1 VLIPLG
7 LDDARLSRIP
17 WVSLSIAGA
26 CLAIYAV
33 SGEHVWSED
42 FDLCLV
48 PSRGFLQVGWITARF
63 AHANW
68 SHVLWNLFYFALC
81 APFLE
86 DAWGHRAF
94 LGFYLAAG
102 VVASLP
108 SFLALAGEPIH
119 ILGASGAIC
128 ACIGAF
134 TWRFGRRRVRLFWT
148 WSLLALKPTFTVP
161 AWAWGLSLVAG
172 DALSFALFGYRSGV
186 GYAAHVTGFFVGV
199 AAAIVSSH
207 LRWERRLLSSE
218 GGWQRSAHLAQGEA
232 ALLAGRHDL
241 ASTSLQAALAER
253 PGDASARLALARLAL
268 DAGRPDEAVPHLE
281 RLANATSVQLEQLRE
296 LVHAVGPSRLRP
308 ATALLLAERLEQV
321 DHLLAIGLADVAA
334 AAGGRLGARAL
345 VAGAEI
351 AIRRRDFRAAQ
362 SRAARALAA
371 PEISFELKSRACAVE
386 SAASDRFSIPLD
398 PVPGTP
404 RA

>member
-17 WVSLSIAGA
+17 WVSLSIAA
-26 CLAIYAV
+26 VCLAIHAV
-33 SGEHVWSED
+33 AGEHVRGDPS
-42 FDLCLV
+42 DLCLV
-48 PSRGFLQVGWITARF
+48 ASRGFFQFGWFTAPF
-63 AHANW
+63 AHADW

-86 DAWGHRAF
+86 DAWGHRVF

-108 SFLALAGEPIH
+108 SFLDHVDTSIH
-119 ILGASGAIC
+119 MLGASGAIS

-161 AWAWGLSLVAG
+161 AWAWGLSAFAS
-172 DALSFALFGYRSGV
+172 DALAFALFGYRSGI
-186 GYAAHVTGFFVGV
+186 GYAVHVTGFLLGVG
-199 AAAIVSSH
+199 AAIVSSH

-241 ASTSLQAALAER
+241 AATSLRTALAER

-268 DAGRPDEAVPHLE
+268 HAGRPDEAVPHLE
-281 RLANATSVQLEQLRE
+281 RLANASSVQLDQLRE
-296 LVHAVGPSRLRP
+296 LVQAVGPDRLRP

-334 AAGGRLGARAL
+334 AGGGRLGARAL
-345 VAGAEI
+345 VTGAEI
-351 AIRRRDFRAAQ
+351 AIRRRDFHAAQ
-362 SRAARALAA
+362 SRAARALASSDA
-371 PEISFELKSRACAVE
+371 TVELRARASAVE
-386 SAASDRFSIPLD
+386 AAASDRFTLSLEPE
-398 PVPGTP
+398 GG
-404 RA
+404 AA

>member
-33 SGEHVWSED
+33 AGEHVWTEG

-48 PSRGFLQVGWITARF
+48 PSKGFLQVGWFTARF

-68 SHVLWNLFYFALC
+68 PHVLWNLFYFALC

-86 DAWGHRAF
+86 DAWGHRVF
-94 LGFYLAAG
+94 LGFYMVAG

-108 SFLALAGEPIH
+108 SFLALAGEPTH
-119 ILGASGAIC
+119 ILGASGAIS

-148 WSLLALKPTFTVP
+148 WSLLALKPTFTIP
-161 AWAWGLSLVAG
+161 AWAWGLSGFAA
-172 DALSFALFGYRSGV
+172 DALAFALFGHRSGV
-186 GYAAHVTGFFVGV
+186 GYAAHVTGFLLGVG
-199 AAAIVSSH
+199 AAIVSSH
-207 LRWERRLLSSE
+207 LRWERRLLTSE

-232 ALLAGRHDL
+232 ALVAGRHDL
-241 ASTSLQAALAER
+241 AATSLLAALAER

-268 DAGRPDEAVPHLE
+268 DAGKPDEALPHLE
-281 RLANATSVQLEQLRE
+281 RLANASSVQLEQLRE

-334 AAGGRLGARAL
+334 AAGGRVGARAL

-351 AIRRRDFRAAQ
+351 AIRRRDFHAAQ

-371 PEISFELKSRACAVE
+371 PDLTIELKARASAVE
-386 SAASDRFSIPLD
+386 VAASERFTVSLEPEGGF
-398 PVPGTP
+398 P
-404 RA
+404 